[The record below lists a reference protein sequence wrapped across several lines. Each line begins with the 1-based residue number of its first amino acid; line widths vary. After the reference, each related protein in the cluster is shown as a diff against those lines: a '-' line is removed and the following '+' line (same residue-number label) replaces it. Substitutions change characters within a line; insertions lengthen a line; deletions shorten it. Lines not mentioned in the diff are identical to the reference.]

1 MTLSKK
7 SNLLKM
13 KDTAKDKS
21 GYGITQVNTRISSYD
36 KILSDN
42 KAWQGKQILQ
52 EKIYTK

>member
-7 SNLLKM
+7 NNLIKM
-13 KDTAKDKS
+13 KNTAKDKS
-21 GYGITQVNTRISSYD
+21 GYGITQVNTSISSYD